1 MWVVGGPGGCCAGD
15 SHRRGPA
22 LARLIGRCLG
32 KHPARRPSDADA
44 LLRELGSTSSRPPQ
58 RRGRQAAAPAPH
70 LSFRSA
76 RAEASLR
83 DACSRRSGDASH
95 ADRLGLLE
103 RDHARAELTEL
114 VAAPRGT
121 RCQFTSLS
129 TCKECNRRSP
139 QLGGEEDHRARTA
152 TRSVVNEPLCF
163 PKYCSSLSEPG
174 ECRTHTP
181 STEVVPYLRYDFS
194 PRTEHVRKY
203 CSRRCAGK
211 GSMAAR
217 RATERAQREERARNR
232 ARSGAAA

>member
-44 LLRELGSTSSRPPQ
+44 LRELGSTSSASAAATRPASGGAGSASLLQIGARRGVAPG
-58 RRGRQAAAPAPH
+58 RLLTPLRGRQPRRPAGAVGA
-70 LSFRSA
+70 RS
-76 RAEASLR
+76 
-83 DACSRRSGDASH
+83 CPRR
-95 ADRLGLLE
+95 ADRTGCRPKGDE
-103 RDHARAELTEL
+103 MP
-114 VAAPRGT
+114 V
-121 RCQFTSLS
+121 TSLS